1 MIHKKNVFCRF
12 TLDEA
17 SEFLFGATIDALKNE
32 QTEFSTAFNYAQTMT
47 AWRFRIPFWKY
58 ILPRRRML
66 AEIKKLDDFV
76 YKIID
81 DARARQAARAQEKKE
96 SEKENEGE
104 EDGRRDTLLDH
115 FLSQQD
121 EDGFDSKYLRDMLLN
136 FLLAGRDTVCPCL
149 AQCFV

>member
-1 MIHKKNVFCRF
+1 M
-12 TLDEA
+12 DEA
-17 SEFLFGATIDALKNE
+17 SDFLFGATVDALKHE
-32 QTEFSTAFNYAQTMT
+32 QTEFSTAFNYAQTLT

-58 ILPRRRML
+58 ILPRRRMI

-81 DARARQAARAQEKKE
+81 DAKARQAERAQEKKE
-96 SEKENEGE
+96 SGKEDEEE

-121 EDGFDSKYLRDMLLN
+121 EEGFDSKYLRDMLLN
-136 FLLAGRDTVCPCL
+136 FLLAGRDTVRLCSIFL
-149 AQCFV
+149 LLY

>member
-1 MIHKKNVFCRF
+1 M
-12 TLDEA
+12 
-17 SEFLFGATIDALKNE
+17 
-32 QTEFSTAFNYAQTMT
+32 M
-47 AWRFRIPFWKY
+47 
-58 ILPRRRML
+58 

-96 SEKENEGE
+96 RGKENEEE

-136 FLLAGRDTVCPCL
+136 FLLAGRDTVCLCL